1 MAGTEE
7 GSASADVRI
16 DSTKSVTIGA
26 TGFIKG
32 KLNNYGTLG
41 ANRAERQQS
50 RRRALPVLVALIERG
65 EHRAAEGACPSV
77 CRYQQANLVREYEN
91 AAISSTTDAYPVFQL
106 MLSAVAKI
114 RPHKVIMWK
123 ADSLGHDKY
132 VLTMAKKIIRKEGR
146 EIHLLRRAS
155 RRVVPRACSLRA

>member
-16 DSTKSVTIGA
+16 DSTKSVVIVA

-32 KLNNYGTLG
+32 RLNNYGTLE
-41 ANRAERQQS
+41 ANLAERQQS
-50 RRRALPVLVALIERG
+50 RHRTPPIVVALTERG
-65 EHRAAEGACPSV
+65 EHRAAEGACTSAG
-77 CRYQQANLVREYEN
+77 RYRQVNIVREYEN
-91 AAISSTTDAYPVFQL
+91 AAISSTTDTSPVFQL

-114 RPHKVIMWK
+114 QPHTVIIWK

-132 VLTMAKKIIRKEGR
+132 VLTMAKKIIR
-146 EIHLLRRAS
+146 RRAAKYTCCGEHPDELS
-155 RRVVPRACSLRA
+155 QEHAH

>member
-32 KLNNYGTLG
+32 RLNNYGTLG
-41 ANRAERQQS
+41 ANRAERQQP
-50 RRRALPVLVALIERG
+50 RRRTPPIVVVLAERG
-65 EHRAAEGACPSV
+65 EHRAVEGARTSV
-77 CRYQQANLVREYEN
+77 GRYQQVNIVREYEN
-91 AAISSTTDAYPVFQL
+91 AAISSTTDAYPVFQP

-114 RPHKVIMWK
+114 QPHTVIIWK

-132 VLTMAKKIIRKEGR
+132 VLTMAKKIIR
-146 EIHLLRRAS
+146 RRAAKYTCCGKHPDELS
-155 RRVVPRACSLRA
+155 REHAH